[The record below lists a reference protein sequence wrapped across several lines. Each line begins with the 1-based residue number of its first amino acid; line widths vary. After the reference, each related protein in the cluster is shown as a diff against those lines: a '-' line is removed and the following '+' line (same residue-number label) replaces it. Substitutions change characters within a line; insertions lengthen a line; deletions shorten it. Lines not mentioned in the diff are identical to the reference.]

1 MFYYP
6 PLRPVPDR
14 TRRPQRVRIA
24 VTQLGFWSIAQD
36 NPDHLALVDPDEQ
49 LVTAGELLASCNQV
63 VHGLRELGLQPG
75 DAVAMLLPNGIE
87 VFELY
92 LAVLQA
98 GFYLV
103 PINWHLVGP
112 EIAYI
117 VHHCEAQ
124 AFVADARFAEHAK
137 AAADEI
143 GFPEAGRLAA
153 NGEIPSF
160 RSYEEFKAAQPTD
173 LPADRTTGLVMNYT
187 SGTTGR
193 PKGVR
198 RKLPGVPPEEQA
210 VGFAGML
217 FMFKLAPFDDNV
229 HICGS
234 PLYHTAVLVFAGGA
248 IHMGQTVVLM
258 DKWTP
263 EGMLYLID
271 KYKVTNTHMVPTQFV
286 RLLGLPDDVRA
297 KYDVSSLR
305 HMVHAAA
312 PCPVDVKRRMLEW
325 WGPVIYEY
333 YAASEGGGTLVTPE
347 EWLRYPGTV
356 GRAWPSSEIRVLD
369 DAGNPCPVDT
379 PGTVYMAL
387 GAADFK
393 YHKDDE
399 KTAANR
405 RDGFFTVCD
414 IGYLNSEGYLFLC
427 DRKIDMIISGG
438 VNIYPTEVESQLLT
452 HPKVADVAVF
462 GIPHEDWGEEVKAVI
477 EPAPGV
483 AAGPELAAE
492 ILAWCGEHIARYKA
506 PRSVDF
512 VESMPR
518 DPNGKLYKRKL
529 RDPYWQGRERAI

>member
-117 VHHCEAQ
+117 VQDCEAK

-173 LPADRTTGLVMNYT
+173 LPAERTTGLVMNYT

-198 RKLPGVPPEEQA
+198 RKLPGVAPEEQA

-312 PCPVDVKRRMLEW
+312 PCPIPVKQAMLDW
-325 WGPVIYEY
+325 WGPVIDEY
-333 YAASEGGGTLVTPE
+333 YAASEGGGTTVFAE
-347 EWLRYPGTV
+347 EWLEHPGTV
-356 GRAWPSSEIRVLD
+356 GRAWPTSEIVILD
-369 DAGNPCPVDT
+369 DDDNELPAREI
-379 PGTVYMAL
+379 GTVYMQL
-387 GAADFK
+387 MADFEYK
-393 YHKDDE
+393 GDDA
-399 KTAANR
+399 KTKANR
-405 RDGFFTVCD
+405 IENFFTVGD
-414 IGYLNSEGYLFLC
+414 VGYLDEDGWLFLS
-427 DRKIDMIISGG
+427 DRKNDMIISGG
-438 VNIYPTEVESQLLT
+438 ANIYPAEIEGELIN
-452 HPKVADVAVF
+452 HPAIQDVAVF
-462 GIPHEDWGEEVKAVI
+462 GIPNADWGEEIKAVVELHEGY
-477 EPAPGV
+477 EPSD
-483 AAGPELAAE
+483 ELTEE
-492 ILAWCGEHIARYKA
+492 ILAWAGTRMGKFKLPKSIDYAEAL
-506 PRSVDF
+506 PR
-512 VESMPR
+512 E
-518 DPNGKLYKRKL
+518 PNGKLIKRKL
-529 RDPYWQGRERAI
+529 RDPYWEGVDRQI

>member
-117 VHHCEAQ
+117 VQDCEAK
-124 AFVADARFAEHAK
+124 AFIADARFAEHAK

-297 KYDVSSLR
+297 K
-305 HMVHAAA
+305 
-312 PCPVDVKRRMLEW
+312 
-325 WGPVIYEY
+325 
-333 YAASEGGGTLVTPE
+333 
-347 EWLRYPGTV
+347 
-356 GRAWPSSEIRVLD
+356 
-369 DAGNPCPVDT
+369 
-379 PGTVYMAL
+379 
-387 GAADFK
+387 
-393 YHKDDE
+393 
-399 KTAANR
+399 
-405 RDGFFTVCD
+405 
-414 IGYLNSEGYLFLC
+414 
-427 DRKIDMIISGG
+427 
-438 VNIYPTEVESQLLT
+438 
-452 HPKVADVAVF
+452 
-462 GIPHEDWGEEVKAVI
+462 
-477 EPAPGV
+477 
-483 AAGPELAAE
+483 
-492 ILAWCGEHIARYKA
+492 
-506 PRSVDF
+506 
-512 VESMPR
+512 
-518 DPNGKLYKRKL
+518 
-529 RDPYWQGRERAI
+529 